1 MIKTICY
8 ISNKNEDLSND
19 ELDDLLKYLVKKN
32 DEMHISG
39 ILMLK
44 NNHFF
49 QIMEGE
55 ADTINNLYDAIKK
68 DLRHHGLI
76 KLLETSITDRIFE
89 DYQTN
94 HFSVLTDYSSLKKL
108 KIYFD
113 WIKEA
118 NIIAIDELIAL
129 TNNFIK
135 YNK

>member
-8 ISNKNEDLSND
+8 ISNKTKDLSTK
-19 ELDDLLKYLVKKN
+19 ELDHLLESLVKKN
-32 DEMHISG
+32 NKTHISG

-55 ADTINNLYDAIKK
+55 ADIVNDLFKVIKK
-68 DLRHHGLI
+68 DTRHHGVI
-76 KLLETSITDRIFE
+76 KLLETSIKDRVFE
-89 DYQTN
+89 DYETG
-94 HFSVLTDYSSLKKL
+94 HFSVITDYSNLKKL
-108 KIYFD
+108 RIYFE

-129 TNNFIK
+129 TNNFLNH
-135 YNK
+135 NK

>member
-32 DEMHISG
+32 DEIHISG

-55 ADTINNLYDAIKK
+55 ADTVNNLYDVIKK
-68 DLRHHGLI
+68 DLRP
-76 KLLETSITDRIFE
+76 R
-89 DYQTN
+89 TN
-94 HFSVLTDYSSLKKL
+94 CGWPQFSLRPVPS
-108 KIYFD
+108 
-113 WIKEA
+113 
-118 NIIAIDELIAL
+118 
-129 TNNFIK
+129 
-135 YNK
+135 

>member
-55 ADTINNLYDAIKK
+55 ADTVNNLYDVIKK

>member
-32 DEMHISG
+32 DEIHISG

-55 ADTINNLYDAIKK
+55 ADTVNNLYDVIKK